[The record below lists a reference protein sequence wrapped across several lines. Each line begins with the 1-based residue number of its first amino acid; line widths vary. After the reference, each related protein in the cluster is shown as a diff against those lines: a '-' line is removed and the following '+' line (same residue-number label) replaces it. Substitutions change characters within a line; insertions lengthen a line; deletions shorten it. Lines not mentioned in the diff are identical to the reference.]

1 MIIEYQIEI
10 KVCYMQQRW
19 FFLPFVILFKQEKG
33 RDRLVIKLF
42 MEETA
47 QLVVFPMKSAFGV
60 PETPEFSVGLD
71 VPLSQLKIELLKEGV
86 SIIVLSGF
94 GGLGK
99 TTLATKLCWGEQVM
113 GR

>member
-1 MIIEYQIEI
+1 M
-10 KVCYMQQRW
+10 
-19 FFLPFVILFKQEKG
+19 
-33 RDRLVIKLF
+33 VIKLF

-47 QLVVFPMKSAFGV
+47 QLVVFPIKSAFGV

-99 TTLATKLCWGEQVM
+99 TTLATKLCWDEQVM
-113 GR
+113 GK